1 MSDKVTLSVYECSE
15 FHSMGE
21 MHENIESVDE
31 AIKIWEGIPATRMN
45 GIKSISVVVGEG
57 WDSTEFEAVVGK
69 RMDLE
74 MLNYYSEVTANHR
87 AMDMIKEL
95 QEKIADLEVIGEMPN
110 QQEAH
115 IVRPRRHR

>member
-31 AIKIWEGIPATRMN
+31 AIKIWDGIPATRMN
-45 GIKSISVVVGEG
+45 GIKSISVGVGEG

-95 QEKIADLEVIGEMPN
+95 QEKISDLQVIGEMPN
-110 QQEAH
+110 QQETH
-115 IVRPRRHR
+115 TIRPRRHR

>member
-1 MSDKVTLSVYECSE
+1 MSDKVTLAVYECSE

-31 AIKIWEGIPATRMN
+31 AIKIWEGIPSTRMN

-110 QQEAH
+110 QQEAP

>member
-95 QEKIADLEVIGEMPN
+95 QEKFADLEVIEEMPN
-110 QQEAH
+110 QQEAS

>member
-45 GIKSISVVVGEG
+45 GIKSISVVVGG
-57 WDSTEFEAVVGK
+57 DA
-69 RMDLE
+69 
-74 MLNYYSEVTANHR
+74 
-87 AMDMIKEL
+87 
-95 QEKIADLEVIGEMPN
+95 
-110 QQEAH
+110 
-115 IVRPRRHR
+115 

>member
-1 MSDKVTLSVYECSE
+1 
-15 FHSMGE
+15 MGE

-74 MLNYYSEVTANHR
+74 M
-87 AMDMIKEL
+87 
-95 QEKIADLEVIGEMPN
+95 PN
-110 QQEAH
+110 QQEAPT
-115 IVRPRRHR
+115 VRPRRHR